1 VSRLDSALLLGRASA
16 PVALA
21 LPSLFPLLGGGEGA
35 SVVPGVTTAGDAA
48 VGVGSACS
56 LGLFGAESAGGLSEE
71 DPPNISDSLGLS
83 CAKAIDAVLAT
94 TANTA
99 THARFIATY
108 FRAKLW

>member
-1 VSRLDSALLLGRASA
+1 M
-16 PVALA
+16 
-21 LPSLFPLLGGGEGA
+21 
-35 SVVPGVTTAGDAA
+35 TTAGDAA
-48 VGVGSACS
+48 VGAGSAFS